1 MIRAHRAPRCAGC
14 RLPSASCVCA
24 ELPRLAV
31 ATRVV
36 LVMHHVETRRT
47 SNTGRIAARVLGAEV
62 RLRGE
67 RAAAPRPALPEG
79 RRLLLFPAHG
89 ARLLSRSDAAEGAL
103 VLLVPDGNWKQASRM
118 LHRDEDVKEAQIVAL
133 PPGPPSRYR
142 LRRGSCEESLCTL
155 EAIARALGI
164 LEGPEIERE
173 LMRALDLFVGRTLAL
188 RGEPAK
194 GLSRQP
200 EP

>member
-1 MIRAHRAPRCAGC
+1 MIRAHRAHRCEGC
-14 RLPSASCVCA
+14 RLPAGCCVCA
-24 ELPRLAV
+24 ELPRARA

-47 SNTGRIAARVLGAEV
+47 SNTGRIAARVLGAEI

-67 RAAAPRPALPEG
+67 RGAAPRPPLPEG

-89 ARLLSRSDAAEGAL
+89 ARILSRSDAAPGPPVL
-103 VLLVPDGNWKQASRM
+103 VVPDGNWRQASRM
-118 LHRDEDVKEAQIVAL
+118 LHRDEDAKDAQIVAL
-133 PPGPPSRYR
+133 PPGAPSRYL
-142 LRRGSCEESLCTL
+142 LRQGSCEESLCTL

-164 LEGPEIERE
+164 LEGPEIEGL
-173 LMRALDLFVGRTLAL
+173 LMRALDLFVSRTLAL
-188 RGEPAK
+188 RG
-194 GLSRQP
+194 GLSRQA